1 MYRRYFD
8 GNLSMS
14 LIYMNFP
21 GERCFKDPIRERN
34 NFIFPKHDRSS
45 PMFPITGCSAAS
57 LRNRHQCAQHT
68 SAVPCPLWS
77 SRPNLTKTTRGHFQ
91 LRVPPAPTLW
101 TQTCSNSR
109 PSGRRFGHGLLA
121 AATGGFPTTAP
132 QSYGS

>member
-1 MYRRYFD
+1 MYGRHFD
-8 GNLSMS
+8 VNLSMS

-21 GERCFKDPIRERN
+21 GERCFKDPTRERN

-45 PMFPITGCSAAS
+45 PMFPVTGFSAAS
-57 LRNRHQCAQHT
+57 LRKRHQCAEHT

-77 SRPNLTKTTRGHFQ
+77 QPHQDHKGSFSAARPPCSDPLTQMHCNR
-91 LRVPPAPTLW
+91 RPA
-101 TQTCSNSR
+101 
-109 PSGRRFGHGLLA
+109 GRRLGHALLA